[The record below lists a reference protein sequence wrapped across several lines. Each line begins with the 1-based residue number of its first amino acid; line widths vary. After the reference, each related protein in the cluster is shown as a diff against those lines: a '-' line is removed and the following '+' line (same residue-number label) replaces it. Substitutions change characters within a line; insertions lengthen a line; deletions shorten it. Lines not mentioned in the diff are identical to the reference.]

1 MRAARRAYTPG
12 VRWIRGALIVIALGA
27 AFAPLAGWGWLQ
39 HDGRT
44 LRGIRVAGRRL
55 APTADPAAAL
65 GPRAD
70 AFLDRELGVRAGPVL
85 VVRTRRQLGARLPL
99 DALAAELLALGHAG
113 HPLRDL
119 GAWWDARRGRVEH
132 PWPLEVDRARL
143 RDFGE
148 GLRDLVDRAPV
159 AARLG
164 RDGQLLEA
172 AHSGWALDV
181 GASVD
186 ALERALR
193 GGEVVTELVV
203 REEHAAPP
211 PLPRGELRLL
221 ASWATRF
228 GRSRSRAHNVRLA
241 AERLD
246 GARVPAGGALSFNG
260 RVGARPRGAGY
271 RTAGVIV
278 NGELVDGVGGGTCQV
293 ASTLHAAAF
302 LAGFE
307 IVEHRPHSRPAGY
320 VPLGLDATVVWPE
333 VDLVV
338 RNPYPFP
345 VRVRARAEG
354 RELRVDLLGS
364 AAPPSVTWSRQ
375 ILSTEP
381 PGERV
386 VEDAAVGWGAAEVS
400 QDGIPGYTVLRRRTI
415 DRGAGPIVEERVLR
429 YPPTDRIVRIP
440 PKQPAS

>member
-1 MRAARRAYTPG
+1 
-12 VRWIRGALIVIALGA
+12 
-27 AFAPLAGWGWLQ
+27 
-39 HDGRT
+39 
-44 LRGIRVAGRRL
+44 
-55 APTADPAAAL
+55 
-65 GPRAD
+65 
-70 AFLDRELGVRAGPVL
+70 
-85 VVRTRRQLGARLPL
+85 
-99 DALAAELLALGHAG
+99 
-113 HPLRDL
+113 
-119 GAWWDARRGRVEH
+119 
-132 PWPLEVDRARL
+132 
-143 RDFGE
+143 
-148 GLRDLVDRAPV
+148 
-159 AARLG
+159 
-164 RDGQLLEA
+164 
-172 AHSGWALDV
+172 
-181 GASVD
+181 
-186 ALERALR
+186 
-193 GGEVVTELVV
+193 
-203 REEHAAPP
+203 
-211 PLPRGELRLL
+211 
-221 ASWATRF
+221 
-228 GRSRSRAHNVRLA
+228 
-241 AERLD
+241 
-246 GARVPAGGALSFNG
+246 
-260 RVGARPRGAGY
+260 
-271 RTAGVIV
+271 VIV